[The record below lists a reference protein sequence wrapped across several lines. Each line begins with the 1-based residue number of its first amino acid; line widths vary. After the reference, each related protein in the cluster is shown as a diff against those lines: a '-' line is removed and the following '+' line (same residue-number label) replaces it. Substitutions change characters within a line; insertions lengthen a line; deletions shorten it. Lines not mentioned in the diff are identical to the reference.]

1 MPVFENFQLHIAE
14 RPWRAGL
21 YAFMTLIITALG
33 LIAADYI
40 VRPDSFP
47 VQSVTFEGEFRH
59 VDQQQLAETV
69 IDAVRGNF
77 LLLDLNTV
85 RAKAQS
91 VAWVHTA
98 DVRRQWPNGVH
109 VRFTEQQLV
118 ARWGSKAWL
127 NTDGDTVD
135 LHGRSGPE
143 GLPVLSGPDGM
154 QARVLEHYRKLN
166 ELLSFAGLQ
175 IARLT
180 LSARHSWSI
189 TLENGLQLTLG
200 REAPEENVA
209 RFARAYP
216 QSLAHQV
223 GRIRRV
229 DLRYTNGF
237 AVEWNG
243 RAAPSRTSDVMATG
257 LREG

>member
-1 MPVFENFQLHIAE
+1 MPVFDRLQQHVAE

-21 YAFMTLIITALG
+21 YAFLGLIIVALG
-33 LIAADYI
+33 LLTADYI

-59 VDQQQLAETV
+59 VDQQELAESV

-77 LLLDLNTV
+77 LLLDLNAV

-91 VAWVHTA
+91 VAWVYTA
-98 DVRRQWPNGVH
+98 DVRRHWPNGVH
-109 VRFTEQQLV
+109 IRFTEQQLV
-118 ARWGSKAWL
+118 ARWGPDAWL
-127 NTDGDTVD
+127 NNDGETID
-135 LHGRSGPE
+135 LHGRSGPA
-143 GLPVLSGPDGM
+143 GLSVLSGPDGM
-154 QARVLEHYRKLN
+154 QTRVLEHYRKLN
-166 ELLSFAGLQ
+166 EQLESAGLR

-200 REAPEENVA
+200 REDPEENVA
-209 RFARAYP
+209 RFARVYP
-216 QSLAHQV
+216 QALAHQA
-223 GRIRRV
+223 GRVRRV

-243 RAAPSRTSDVMATG
+243 RATPSRTSDVRATG
-257 LREG
+257 LQEG